1 MVSLD
6 RIILSRIAIMKT
18 LNLRRSLT
26 VIALGA
32 LIWQPGTIAQATPRG
47 ESGMS
52 YGSEVSG
59 NPEDHNTAK
68 PKVSA
73 AAIRSIAATKSV
85 VTVVATALQQFE
97 SGNTYAMQTPQGAV
111 SIAVTAPAVAAVK
124 GVNVEN
130 QSAIALVMGDATK
143 GTPVQRQFEIANPK
157 TAARVSATLVGVL
170 QGLQGL
176 NTSTARVEQAIAMTT
191 KLGNIPQSQAI
202 VPEQLASRIVV
213 LLSLVDQLPQDKA
226 IKGNDRVLLSDAIN
240 AYNDLVKTAS
250 PEVVVALAQ
259 QTEFQSVES
268 ELRGL
273 RAMAGK

>member
-1 MVSLD
+1 MQLINSV
-6 RIILSRIAIMKT
+6 T
-18 LNLRRSLT
+18 RSLT
-26 VIALGA
+26 IVALGA
-32 LIWQPGTIAQATPRG
+32 LMIGQTGTIAQATPRG

-59 NPEDHNTAK
+59 NPDDHDTAK

-97 SGNTYAMQTPQGAV
+97 SGNTYAMQTPQGGV
-111 SIAVTAPAVAAVK
+111 SIVVTAPAVAAIQ

-130 QSAIALVMGDATK
+130 QSAIALVMDDATK

-157 TAARVSATLVGVL
+157 TAARISATLVGVL
-170 QGLQGL
+170 QGLRGL
-176 NTSTARVEQAIAMTT
+176 NTSSVRVEQGIAMTT

-213 LLSLVDQLPQDKA
+213 LLSLVDQLPQDTV
-226 IKGNDRVLLSDAIN
+226 IKGADRVLLSDTIK
-240 AYNDLVKTAS
+240 AYNDLVQTAS

-259 QTEFQSVES
+259 QPEFQSVES

>member
-1 MVSLD
+1 
-6 RIILSRIAIMKT
+6 MK
-18 LNLRRSLT
+18 LINS
-26 VIALGA
+26 VAAIALGA
-32 LIWQPGTIAQATPRG
+32 LIWQTGTIAQATPRG

-59 NPEDHNTAK
+59 NPDDHNTAK
-68 PKVSA
+68 PKISA
-73 AAIRSIAATKSV
+73 AAVRSIAATKSV

-111 SIAVTAPAVAAVK
+111 SIAVTAPTIAATQ
-124 GVNVEN
+124 GINVEN
-130 QSAIALVMGDATK
+130 QSAIALVMGNSSQGA
-143 GTPVQRQFEIANPK
+143 PIQRQFEISNPK

-176 NTSTARVEQAIAMTT
+176 NTSAARVEQGIAMTT
-191 KLGNIPQSQAI
+191 KLGNIPQSQSI

-213 LLSLVDQLPQDKA
+213 LLSLVDQLPQDQA
-226 IKGNDRVLLSDAIN
+226 IVGRDRVLLSDAIN

-259 QTEFQSVES
+259 QAEFQSVES

>member
-1 MVSLD
+1 
-6 RIILSRIAIMKT
+6 MKT
-18 LNLRRSLT
+18 LNLRRSLS

-32 LIWQPGTIAQATPRG
+32 LIWQTGTMAQATPRG

-68 PKVSA
+68 PKVSP

-111 SIAVTAPAVAAVK
+111 SIAVTAPAIAAIQ

-130 QSAIALVMGDATK
+130 QSAIALVMGDVTK
-143 GTPVQRQFEIANPK
+143 GTPVQRQFEISNPK

-213 LLSLVDQLPQDKA
+213 LLSLVDQLPQDTA
-226 IKGNDRVLLSDAIN
+226 IKGADRVLLSDAIK
-240 AYNDLVKTAS
+240 AYNDLVQTAS

-259 QTEFQSVES
+259 QPEFQSVES